1 MSVWHHDL
9 PCRYLSGVVCVSLG
23 SRPAPSLSV
32 WCSLCQSGATTSPVV
47 RLVSYVPVWHHG
59 RRCHCL
65 SRFRLHVSVWD
76 HGRTLL
82 LSIWCRACQSG
93 TTTDPVVL
101 CPIPSVS
108 KWDHYRPCCCPW
120 RPVLSVSVRQPPLSL
135 VHVVCL
141 KVGPRPPRH
150 CLSDVVCPRMGPR
163 PRLSLSVL
171 CCPYHCCLSH
181 AICLKVGPRPSLS
194 LSVWCCPYHSLVICP
209 MQSVSKWDHDRP
221 YHCPSGVVRIIPLLS
236 VPCGLSQSG
245 TTTAS
250 VVVCLVSSLSLPY
263 CYLSH
268 AICLKVG
275 PRPPLSLSVWCCP
288 CQTGTTTIPFVAC
301 ATP

>member
-1 MSVWHHDL
+1 M
-9 PCRYLSGVVCVSLG
+9 
-23 SRPAPSLSV
+23 
-32 WCSLCQSGATTSPVV
+32 
-47 RLVSYVPVWHHG
+47 
-59 RRCHCL
+59 
-65 SRFRLHVSVWD
+65 F
-76 HGRTLL
+76 
-82 LSIWCRACQSG
+82 QSG
-93 TTTDPVVL
+93 TTADDVIVCLVFVYMSQSGTTAAPCRCPSGVVRVSLAPRPTLSFSVLYHLSQNGTTTAPVVVRGVQC
-101 CPIPSVS
+101 CPCQSDNHPCHWSMSFVS
-108 KWDHYRPCCCPW
+108 KWDHG
-120 RPVLSVSVRQPPLSL
+120 RPVIVCLMLSVPEWDHDRACRCPSCV
-135 VHVVCL
+135 VHITV
-141 KVGPRPPRH
+141 
-150 CLSDVVCPRMGPR
+150 D
-163 PRLSLSVL
+163 
-171 CCPYHCCLSH
+171 
-181 AICLKVGPRPSLS
+181 
-194 LSVWCCPYHSLVICP
+194 CP

-263 CYLSH
+263 CYLSR